1 MTRHRSRN
9 LRFETN
15 RVCPVAAFMSIPV
28 DISDHV
34 HYNGHMDLDHALIAF
49 SALSQET
56 RLKVFRILVE
66 YGPTGTPAGTISDRL
81 GIPHNT
87 LSFHLAHLSHTGLV
101 SSRKVGRSI
110 IYSAN
115 CEMIDGLIG
124 FLAANCCIRE
134 QKGKKAGCG
143 TACSPKAKEGK
154 KQ

>member
-1 MTRHRSRN
+1 MAR
-9 LRFETN
+9 
-15 RVCPVAAFMSIPV
+15 AAHVMSISV
-28 DISDHV
+28 DISDYV

-56 RLKVFRILVE
+56 RLKVFKILVE
-66 YGPTGTPAGTISDRL
+66 YGPAGTPAGTISDRL

-110 IYSAN
+110 IYSGN

-124 FLAANCCIRE
+124 FLAENCCIHEKNGPRTGCVPACPPKPK
-134 QKGKKAGCG
+134 KGRKK
-143 TACSPKAKEGK
+143 
-154 KQ
+154 